1 MNDIF
6 KKKSARLYI
15 ISQNKTKKDKS
26 FNPIL
31 EQISQDKQTFCN
43 TPQMSSI
50 KIAKKNENFFLNSCF
65 SENRR
70 ILNNLSFYKTNAFL
84 KNNLNNEI
92 SQLINNNEY
101 YQLKKYS
108 SEKLSNTTEIIQK
121 KIRYHDLDAQTRK
134 KSEKL
139 STSILSKNNKSG
151 DKKNDE
157 KCDEDPYITVYG
169 VLFSKNNN
177 LKYLKK
183 KPNNLIMTNTNFS
196 KNKLWKNKNN
206 KNIFPLSLPWLIKNK
221 NKNKDN
227 KILFPDKNDLN
238 KSKTKKSKSYLD
250 DDKLKNKNDINDNL
264 QKDKII
270 KNNKMI
276 KMICYDK
283 ISIAGSDHGRN
294 RINQDSYFIIPNL
307 DNCEEV
313 KIFGIFDGHGD
324 NGELLSKEIKDYFE
338 EYFINLFNKKDNND
352 INNENYE
359 VNKKQLLMKVI
370 NNFKNA
376 NQFNYQNIKNPKN
389 LKNKIKFDNPKN
401 LKLNKKITKKR
412 TNSNLLEVQI
422 YANSFFKSKIKC
434 EKLNNIYNKLT
445 SNNYSEILLSYKK
458 LDQIL
463 HSKYSSNNICHLSG
477 STSLILFLIN
487 FKNYNKIISTNL
499 GDSKIISISIDNKIK
514 ELNIVHTPNNPD
526 EKKRIINNGG
536 VINRID
542 CSNIGPLRIWYKNK
556 KYPGLSITRSFGDF
570 ESDDLGVI
578 SEPDLREYDI
588 DEEKIK
594 IIVFGTAG
602 IWQFLTNDKIMDIV
616 LPYYVQNDVNGA
628 AKKISETAIKLWSIK
643 NPKGIADATV
653 FVLFFK

>member
-15 ISQNKTKKDKS
+15 ISQNKTKNDKN

-31 EQISQDKQTFCN
+31 EQISQDKLKLCS
-43 TPQMSSI
+43 TPLISSI
-50 KIAKKNENFFLNSCF
+50 KKNENYIFNSCF
-65 SENRR
+65 SENR
-70 ILNNLSFYKTNAFL
+70 LNNLSLYKTNSTNSFL
-84 KNNLNNEI
+84 NNNQNNEI
-92 SQLINNNEY
+92 TKFINVNENY
-101 YQLKKYS
+101 KLQKFP
-108 SEKLSNTTEIIQK
+108 SEKLSNTTEIIHK
-121 KIRYHDLDAQTRK
+121 KIRYHDLDAQMRK
-134 KSEKL
+134 KADKL
-139 STSILSKNNKSG
+139 STPILSKNNSG
-151 DKKNDE
+151 GEKNNDE
-157 KCDEDPYITVYG
+157 KYDEDPYITVYG

-196 KNKLWKNKNN
+196 KNKLWKNKKY

-221 NKNKDN
+221 NKNN

-238 KSKTKKSKSYLD
+238 NSKPIRNKSYLYD
-250 DDKLKNKNDINDNL
+250 DISNNKKDINENL
-264 QKDKII
+264 QENKIV
-270 KNNKMI
+270 KNNKI
-276 KMICYDK
+276 KKMICYDN
-283 ISIAGSDHGRN
+283 ISIAGSDQGRN
-294 RINQDSYFIIPNL
+294 RNNQDSYFIISKL

-338 EYFINLFNKKDNND
+338 EYFNNLFKRNDNNE
-352 INNENYE
+352 INDENYE
-359 VNKKQLLMKVI
+359 VNKKQLFMNVI
-370 NNFKNA
+370 NNFKNI
-376 NQFNYQNIKNPKN
+376 NQFNSRNIKRPKN
-389 LKNKIKFDNPKN
+389 IKDKNKFDIHKN
-401 LKLNKKITKKR
+401 HKKTI
-412 TNSNLLEVQI
+412 LDI
-422 YANSFFKSKIKC
+422 NSFFKSKIKY
-434 EKLNNIYNKLT
+434 EKLKKIYNKLT
-445 SNNYSEILLSYKK
+445 SNNYSEIFLSYKK
-458 LDQIL
+458 LEQIL
-463 HSKYSSNNICHLSG
+463 HLKYSSNNICHLSG

-487 FKNYNKIISTNL
+487 FKNCNKIISTNL

-514 ELNIVHTPNNPD
+514 ELNIIHTPNNPD

-542 CSNIGPLRIWYKNK
+542 WSNIGPLRIWYKNK

-578 SEPDLREYDI
+578 SEPDLKEYDI

-594 IIVFGTAG
+594 IIIFGTAG

-616 LPYYVQNDVNGA
+616 LPYYEQNDVNGA
-628 AKKISETAIKLWSIK
+628 TKKISETAIKLWSVK
-643 NPKGIADATV
+643 NPKGIADSTV

>member
-31 EQISQDKQTFCN
+31 EQISQDKLKLCR
-43 TPQMSSI
+43 TPLTSSI
-50 KIAKKNENFFLNSCF
+50 KKNENYIFNSCF
-65 SENRR
+65 SENG
-70 ILNNLSFYKTNAFL
+70 LNNISFYNTNSFL
-84 KNNLNNEI
+84 KNNQNNEI
-92 SQLINNNEY
+92 TKFVNINEKY
-101 YQLKKYS
+101 KLKKVP
-108 SEKLSNTTEIIQK
+108 SENFSNITEIIHK
-121 KIRYHDLDAQTRK
+121 KIRYHDLDAQMRK

-139 STSILSKNNKSG
+139 STPILSKNNRDVVKN
-151 DKKNDE
+151 NDE
-157 KCDEDPYITVYG
+157 KYDEDPYITVYG

-196 KNKLWKNKNN
+196 KNKLWKNKNY

-221 NKNKDN
+221 NKNKHN
-227 KILFPDKNDLN
+227 KILFPDKNDLY
-238 KSKTKKSKSYLD
+238 KLQTTKNKSYLYD
-250 DDKLKNKNDINDNL
+250 DISKNKKDINDNL
-264 QKDKII
+264 QENKIVKNKI
-270 KNNKMI
+270 K

-283 ISIAGSDHGRN
+283 ISIAGSDQGRN
-294 RINQDSYFIIPNL
+294 RNNQDSYFIISKL

-338 EYFINLFNKKDNND
+338 EYFNNLFKRNDNNE
-352 INNENYE
+352 INDENYE
-359 VNKKQLLMKVI
+359 VNKKQLFMNVI
-370 NNFKNA
+370 NNFKNM
-376 NQFNYQNIKNPKN
+376 NQFNSQNIKRPKN
-389 LKNKIKFDNPKN
+389 IKDKNKFNIPS
-401 LKLNKKITKKR
+401 LSKKITKKR
-412 TNSNLLEVQI
+412 TFLNCNNNLLEV
-422 YANSFFKSKIKC
+422 NSFFKSKIKY
-434 EKLNNIYNKLT
+434 EKKNKIYNKLT
-445 SNNYSEILLSYKK
+445 SNNYSEIFLSYKK
-458 LDQIL
+458 LEEIL

-487 FKNYNKIISTNL
+487 YKNCNKIISTNL

-542 CSNIGPLRIWYKNK
+542 WSNIGPLRIWYKNK

-594 IIVFGTAG
+594 IIIFGTVG

-616 LPYYVQNDVNGA
+616 LPYYEQNDVNGA
-628 AKKISETAIKLWSIK
+628 TKKISETAIKLWSVK
-643 NPKGIADATV
+643 NPKGIADSTV